1 MLTPIPKI
9 QHLFSANRR
18 AARWLRLPFLL
29 MTMYYAPYSYADCTI
44 ASPSN
49 TTLGPYASSVVGVN
63 GTPQVVASGSGFRC
77 TGSIL
82 SLNSTNTITATIQS
96 DSNPSGSTMR
106 MRRGTSTDYVPYNLC
121 MDSGCGTLYNINST
135 YTWSQTTFLG
145 VLGLFNSADGSMPVY
160 IRTSIGNNVAAG
172 TYTDIVTI
180 KWDYRLCSLGATVLG
195 VTVCVYEEGTRIST
209 LNITMNI
216 TNDCQITSAPNIS
229 FGVAAFPADFAAVNN
244 SLGVRCT
251 LLGAYT
257 VKLVSTHPD
266 DTNWRRM
273 TATVGGTPYYL
284 QYQLYRTG
292 NVAWTET
299 NDYSGTGTGIT
310 QSIPYT
316 AQINASQASKPEG
329 AYKDTVTIN
338 VTIN

>member
-9 QHLFSANRR
+9 QHFFPANAR
-18 AARWLRLPFLL
+18 AARWLRRSFLL
-29 MTMYYAPYSYADCTI
+29 MALYYAPFSYAACTVP
-44 ASPSN
+44 PSS
-49 TTLGPYASSVVGVN
+49 TTLGPYPASVVGVN
-63 GTPQVVASGSGFRC
+63 GTPQIVTSGSGFRC

-82 SLNSTNTITATIQS
+82 SLASTNTISATIQS
-96 DSNPSGSTMR
+96 DSNPSGTTMR
-106 MRRGTSTDYVPYNLC
+106 MRRGTSSDYVPYSLC
-121 MDSGCGTLYNINST
+121 MDSGCGTLYNIGST
-135 YTWSQTTFLG
+135 YTWSRTTLLDLF
-145 VLGLFNSADGSMPVY
+145 GLFNSPDGTMPLF

-172 TYTDIVTI
+172 SYTDTVTI
-180 KWDYRLCSLGATVLG
+180 KWDYSICTVGILGGCYYDT
-195 VTVCVYEEGTRIST
+195 GTQVSA

-229 FGVAAFPADFAAVNN
+229 FGIAAFPADFAAVNG
-244 SLGVRCT
+244 SLGVSCT

-257 VKLVSTHPD
+257 VKLVSPHPD
-266 DTNWRRM
+266 DANWRRM
-273 TATVGGTPYYL
+273 TATVGGAPSYL

-292 NVAWTET
+292 NIAWTET
-299 NDYSGTGTGIT
+299 NDYSGTGSGVT

-316 AQINASQASKPEG
+316 ARINASQASKPEG

>member
-9 QHLFSANRR
+9 QHFSPANRR
-18 AARWLRLPFLL
+18 AARWLRLAFLL
-29 MTMYYAPYSYADCTI
+29 MALYYAPVSYAACTTP
-44 ASPSN
+44 PSS

-63 GTPQVVASGSGFRC
+63 GTPQIVTSGSGFRC
-77 TGSIL
+77 TGSLL
-82 SLNSTNTITATIQS
+82 SLASTNTIQITILD
-96 DSNPSGSTMR
+96 DSNPSGTAMR
-106 MRRGTSTDYVPYNLC
+106 MRRGTSTDYVPYSLC
-121 MDSGCGTLYNINST
+121 IDSGCGTLYEIGST
-135 YTWSQTTFLG
+135 YTWSRTTFLG
-145 VLGLFNSADGSMPVY
+145 ILGLFNSADGSIPIY
-160 IRTSIGNNVAAG
+160 IRTSIGNNVSAG
-172 TYTDIVTI
+172 TYTDTVTI
-180 KWDYRLCSLGATVLG
+180 KWDYRLCSLGALG
-195 VTVCVYEEGTRIST
+195 LCVYEEGTTTST

-216 TNDCQITSAPNIS
+216 TNDCQITSAPNVS
-229 FGVAAFPADFAAVNN
+229 FGIAAFPADFAAVNS

-266 DTNWRRM
+266 DANWRRM
-273 TATVGGTPYYL
+273 TATVGGVPSYL

-292 NVAWTET
+292 NIAWTET

-316 AQINASQASKPEG
+316 ARINASQASKPEG

>member
-1 MLTPIPKI
+1 MLTTIPTI
-9 QHLFSANRR
+9 QHVFPANRR
-18 AARWLRLPFLL
+18 SARWLRLAFLL
-29 MTMYYAPYSYADCTI
+29 MALYYAPFSYAACTTP
-44 ASPSN
+44 PSN
-49 TTLGPYASSVVGVN
+49 TTLGPYGSSVVGVN

-77 TGSIL
+77 TGSLL
-82 SLNSTNTITATIQS
+82 SLASTNTIIATIQS
-96 DSNPSGSTMR
+96 DSNPSGTTMQ

-121 MDSGCGTLYNINST
+121 MDSGCGTRYNIGST
-135 YTWSQTTFLG
+135 YTWTRTTFLG
-145 VLGLFNSADGSMPVY
+145 ILGLFNSTDGTMPVY

-172 TYTDIVTI
+172 TYTDTVTI
-180 KWDYRLCSLGATVLG
+180 KWDYRLCSLGLLG
-195 VTVCVYEEGTRIST
+195 ACVYEEGTTTST

-229 FGVAAFPADFAAVNN
+229 FGTAAFPADFAAVSN

-266 DTNWRRM
+266 DANWRRM
-273 TATVGGTPYYL
+273 TATVSGTPYYL

-292 NVAWTET
+292 NIAWTET

-310 QSIPYT
+310 QNIPYT
-316 AQINASQASKPEG
+316 ARINASQASKPEG

>member
-9 QHLFSANRR
+9 QHFSPANRR
-18 AARWLRLPFLL
+18 AARWLRLAFLL
-29 MTMYYAPYSYADCTI
+29 MALYYAPVSYAACTTP
-44 ASPSN
+44 PSS

-63 GTPQVVASGSGFRC
+63 GTPQIVTSGSGFRC
-77 TGSIL
+77 TGSLL
-82 SLNSTNTITATIQS
+82 SLASTNTIQITILD
-96 DSNPSGSTMR
+96 DSNPSGTAMR
-106 MRRGTSTDYVPYNLC
+106 MRRGTSTDYVPYSLC
-121 MDSGCGTLYNINST
+121 IDSGCGTLYEIGST
-135 YTWSQTTFLG
+135 YTWSRTTFLG
-145 VLGLFNSADGSMPVY
+145 ILGLFNSADGSIPIY
-160 IRTSIGNNVAAG
+160 IRTSIGNNVSAG
-172 TYTDIVTI
+172 TYTDTVTI
-180 KWDYRLCSLGATVLG
+180 KWDYRLCSLGALG
-195 VTVCVYEEGTRIST
+195 LCVYEEGTTTST

-216 TNDCQITSAPNIS
+216 TNDCQITSAPNVS
-229 FGVAAFPADFAAVNN
+229 FGIAAFPADFAAVNS

-266 DTNWRRM
+266 DANWRRM

-292 NVAWTET
+292 NIAWTET

-316 AQINASQASKPEG
+316 ARINASQASKPEG

>member
-1 MLTPIPKI
+1 MLTTIPTI
-9 QHLFSANRR
+9 QHVFPANRR
-18 AARWLRLPFLL
+18 SARWLRLAFLL
-29 MTMYYAPYSYADCTI
+29 MALYYAPFSYAACTTP
-44 ASPSN
+44 PSN
-49 TTLGPYASSVVGVN
+49 TTLGPYGSSVVGVN

-77 TGSIL
+77 TGSLL
-82 SLNSTNTITATIQS
+82 SLASTNTIIATIQS
-96 DSNPSGSTMR
+96 DSNPSGTTMR

-121 MDSGCGTLYNINST
+121 MDSGCGTRYNIGST
-135 YTWSQTTFLG
+135 YTWTQTTFLG
-145 VLGLFNSADGSMPVY
+145 ILGLFNSTDGTMPVY

-172 TYTDIVTI
+172 TYTDTVTI
-180 KWDYRLCSLGATVLG
+180 KWDYRLCSLGLLG
-195 VTVCVYEEGTRIST
+195 ACVYEEGTTTST

-229 FGVAAFPADFAAVNN
+229 FGTAAFPADFAAVSN

-266 DTNWRRM
+266 DANWRRM
-273 TATVGGTPYYL
+273 TATVSGTPYYL

-292 NVAWTET
+292 NIAWTET

-310 QSIPYT
+310 QNIPYT
-316 AQINASQASKPEG
+316 ARINASQASKPEG

>member
-9 QHLFSANRR
+9 QHFSPANRR
-18 AARWLRLPFLL
+18 AARWLRLAFLL
-29 MTMYYAPYSYADCTI
+29 MALYYAPVSYAACTTP
-44 ASPSN
+44 PSS

-63 GTPQVVASGSGFRC
+63 GTPQIVTSGSGFRC
-77 TGSIL
+77 TGSLL
-82 SLNSTNTITATIQS
+82 SLASTNTIQITILD
-96 DSNPSGSTMR
+96 DSNPSGTAMR
-106 MRRGTSTDYVPYNLC
+106 MRRGTSTDYVPYSLC
-121 MDSGCGTLYNINST
+121 IDSGCGTLYEIGST
-135 YTWSQTTFLG
+135 YIWSRTTFLG
-145 VLGLFNSADGSMPVY
+145 ILGLFNSADGSMPIY
-160 IRTSIGNNVAAG
+160 IRTSIGNNVSAG
-172 TYTDIVTI
+172 TYTDTVTI
-180 KWDYRLCSLGATVLG
+180 KWDYRLCSVGLLGT
-195 VTVCVYEEGTRIST
+195 CIYEEGSTTST
-209 LNITMNI
+209 LNITMTI
-216 TNDCQITSAPNIS
+216 TNDCQITSAPNVS
-229 FGVAAFPADFAAVNN
+229 FGIAAFPADFAAVNS

-266 DTNWRRM
+266 DANWRRM
-273 TATVGGTPYYL
+273 TATVGGAPSYL

-292 NVAWTET
+292 NIAWTET

-316 AQINASQASKPEG
+316 ARINASQASKPEG

>member
-1 MLTPIPKI
+1 MLTPVPKI

-18 AARWLRLPFLL
+18 AARWLRLAFLL
-29 MTMYYAPYSYADCTI
+29 MALSYAPFSYAACTTP
-44 ASPSN
+44 PSN

-77 TGSIL
+77 TGSVL
-82 SLNSTNTITATIQS
+82 SLASTNTITATIQS
-96 DSNPSGSTMR
+96 DSNPSGTTMR
-106 MRRGTSTDYVPYNLC
+106 MRRGTSTDYVPYSLC

-135 YTWSQTTFLG
+135 YTWTRTTFLDI
-145 VLGLFNSADGSMPVY
+145 LGLFNSTDGTMPIY
-160 IRTSIGNNVAAG
+160 IRTSIGNNISAG
-172 TYTDIVTI
+172 TYTDTVTI
-180 KWDYRLCSLGATVLG
+180 KWDYRLCALGALG
-195 VTVCVYEEGTRIST
+195 LCVYDEGSTTST

-266 DTNWRRM
+266 DANWRRM

>member
-9 QHLFSANRR
+9 QHFFSANRR
-18 AARWLRLPFLL
+18 TARWLRLAFLSMAL
-29 MTMYYAPYSYADCTI
+29 YYAPFSYAACTTP
-44 ASPSN
+44 PSS

-63 GTPQVVASGSGFRC
+63 GTPQIVTSGSGFRC
-77 TGSIL
+77 TGSLL
-82 SLNSTNTITATIQS
+82 SLASTNTITVTILD
-96 DSNPSGSTMR
+96 DSNPSGTAMR
-106 MRRGTSTDYVPYNLC
+106 MRRGTSTDYVPYSLC
-121 MDSGCGTLYNINST
+121 IDSGCGTLYEIGST
-135 YTWSQTTFLG
+135 YTWSRTTFLG
-145 VLGLFNSADGSMPVY
+145 ILGLFNSADGSIPIY

-172 TYTDIVTI
+172 TYTDTVTI
-180 KWDYRLCSLGATVLG
+180 KWDYRLCSLGALG
-195 VTVCVYEEGTRIST
+195 LCVYEQGTTTST

-229 FGVAAFPADFAAVNN
+229 FGIAAFPADFAAVNS

-257 VKLVSTHPD
+257 VKLTSPHPD
-266 DTNWRRM
+266 DANWRRM
-273 TATVGGTPYYL
+273 TATVNGVPSYM

-292 NVAWTET
+292 NIAWTET
-299 NDYSGTGTGIT
+299 NDHSGTGTGIT
-310 QSIPYT
+310 QNIPYT
-316 AQINASQASKPEG
+316 ARINASQANKPEG

>member
-9 QHLFSANRR
+9 QHFSPANRR
-18 AARWLRLPFLL
+18 AARWLRLAFLL
-29 MTMYYAPYSYADCTI
+29 MALYYAPVSYAACTTP
-44 ASPSN
+44 PSS

-63 GTPQVVASGSGFRC
+63 GTPQIVTSGSGFRC
-77 TGSIL
+77 TGSLL
-82 SLNSTNTITATIQS
+82 SLASTNTIQITILD
-96 DSNPSGSTMR
+96 DSNPSGTAMR
-106 MRRGTSTDYVPYNLC
+106 MRRGTSTDYVPYSLC
-121 MDSGCGTLYNINST
+121 IDSGCGTLYEIGST
-135 YTWSQTTFLG
+135 YIWSRTTFLG
-145 VLGLFNSADGSMPVY
+145 ILGLFNSADGSMPIY
-160 IRTSIGNNVAAG
+160 IRTSIGNNVSAG
-172 TYTDIVTI
+172 TYTDTVTI
-180 KWDYRLCSLGATVLG
+180 KWDYRLCSVGLLGA
-195 VTVCVYEEGTRIST
+195 CIYEEGSTTST
-209 LNITMNI
+209 LNITMTI
-216 TNDCQITSAPNIS
+216 TNDCQITSAPNVS
-229 FGVAAFPADFAAVNN
+229 FGIAAFPADFAAVNS

-266 DTNWRRM
+266 DANWRRM
-273 TATVGGTPYYL
+273 TATVGGAPSYL

-292 NVAWTET
+292 NIAWTET

-316 AQINASQASKPEG
+316 ARINASQASKPEG

>member
-9 QHLFSANRR
+9 QRFFPTNRR
-18 AARWLRLPFLL
+18 VARWLRLAFLSMAL
-29 MTMYYAPYSYADCTI
+29 YYAPFSYAACTTP
-44 ASPSN
+44 PSS

-63 GTPQVVASGSGFRC
+63 GTPQIVTSGSGFSC
-77 TGSIL
+77 TGSLL
-82 SLNSTNTITATIQS
+82 SIAGTNTITITILD
-96 DSNPSGSTMR
+96 DSNPSGTAMR
-106 MRRGTSTDYVPYNLC
+106 MRRGTSTDYVPYSLC
-121 MDSGCGTLYNINST
+121 IDSGCGTLYEIGST
-135 YTWSQTTFLG
+135 YTWSRTTFLG
-145 VLGLFNSADGSMPVY
+145 ILGLFNSADGSIPIY

-172 TYTDIVTI
+172 TYTDTVTI
-180 KWDYRLCSLGATVLG
+180 KWDYNLCALGLLGACIYDT
-195 VTVCVYEEGTRIST
+195 GTTTST

-229 FGVAAFPADFAAVNN
+229 FGMAAFPADFAAVNN
-244 SLGVRCT
+244 NLGVRCT

-266 DTNWRRM
+266 DANWRRM

-292 NVAWTET
+292 NIAWTET

-310 QSIPYT
+310 QNIPYT
-316 AQINASQASKPEG
+316 ARINASQASKPEG

>member
-1 MLTPIPKI
+1 MLTTIPTI
-9 QHLFSANRR
+9 QHVFPANRR
-18 AARWLRLPFLL
+18 SARWLRLAFLL
-29 MTMYYAPYSYADCTI
+29 MALYYAPFSYAACTTP
-44 ASPSN
+44 PSN
-49 TTLGPYASSVVGVN
+49 TTLGPYGSSVVGVN

-77 TGSIL
+77 TGSLL
-82 SLNSTNTITATIQS
+82 SLASTNTIIATIQS
-96 DSNPSGSTMR
+96 DSNPSGITMR

-121 MDSGCGTLYNINST
+121 MDSGCGTRYNIGST
-135 YTWSQTTFLG
+135 YTWTQTTFLG
-145 VLGLFNSADGSMPVY
+145 ILGLFNSTDGTMPVY

-172 TYTDIVTI
+172 TYTDTVTI
-180 KWDYRLCSLGATVLG
+180 KWDYRLCSLGLLG
-195 VTVCVYEEGTRIST
+195 ACVYEEGTTTST

-229 FGVAAFPADFAAVNN
+229 FGTAAFPADFAAVSN

-266 DTNWRRM
+266 DANWRRM
-273 TATVGGTPYYL
+273 TATVSGTPYYL

-292 NVAWTET
+292 NIAWTET

-310 QSIPYT
+310 QNIPYT
-316 AQINASQASKPEG
+316 ARINASQASKPEG

>member
-9 QHLFSANRR
+9 QHFFSANRR
-18 AARWLRLPFLL
+18 TARWLRLAFLSMAL
-29 MTMYYAPYSYADCTI
+29 YYAPFSYAACTTP
-44 ASPSN
+44 PSS

-63 GTPQVVASGSGFRC
+63 GTPQIVTSGSGFRC
-77 TGSIL
+77 TGSLL
-82 SLNSTNTITATIQS
+82 SLASTNTITVTILD
-96 DSNPSGSTMR
+96 DSNPSGTAMR
-106 MRRGTSTDYVPYNLC
+106 MRRGTSTDYVPYSLC
-121 MDSGCGTLYNINST
+121 IDSGCGTLYEIGST
-135 YTWSQTTFLG
+135 YTWSRTTFLG
-145 VLGLFNSADGSMPVY
+145 ILGLFNSADGSIPIY

-172 TYTDIVTI
+172 TYTDTVTI
-180 KWDYRLCSLGATVLG
+180 KWDYRLCSLGALG
-195 VTVCVYEEGTRIST
+195 LCVYEQGTTTST

-229 FGVAAFPADFAAVNN
+229 FGIAAFPTDFAAVNS

-257 VKLVSTHPD
+257 VKLTSPHPD
-266 DTNWRRM
+266 DANWRRM

-292 NVAWTET
+292 NIAWTET
-299 NDYSGTGTGIT
+299 NDHSGTGTGIT
-310 QSIPYT
+310 QNIPYT
-316 AQINASQASKPEG
+316 ARINASQANKPEG

>member
-9 QHLFSANRR
+9 QHFSPANRR
-18 AARWLRLPFLL
+18 AARWLRLAFLL
-29 MTMYYAPYSYADCTI
+29 MALYYAPVSYAACTTP
-44 ASPSN
+44 PSS

-63 GTPQVVASGSGFRC
+63 GTPQIVTSGSGFRC
-77 TGSIL
+77 TGSLL
-82 SLNSTNTITATIQS
+82 SLASTNTIQITILD
-96 DSNPSGSTMR
+96 DSNPSGTAMR
-106 MRRGTSTDYVPYNLC
+106 MRRGTSTDYVPYSLC
-121 MDSGCGTLYNINST
+121 IDSGCGTLYEIGST
-135 YTWSQTTFLG
+135 YTWSRTTFLG
-145 VLGLFNSADGSMPVY
+145 ILGLFNSADGSIPIY
-160 IRTSIGNNVAAG
+160 IRTSIGNNVSAG
-172 TYTDIVTI
+172 TYTDTVTI
-180 KWDYRLCSLGATVLG
+180 KWDYRLCSLGALG
-195 VTVCVYEEGTRIST
+195 LCVYEEGTTTST

-216 TNDCQITSAPNIS
+216 TNDCQITSAPNVS
-229 FGVAAFPADFAAVNN
+229 FGIAAFPADFAAVNS

-266 DTNWRRM
+266 DANWRRM
-273 TATVGGTPYYL
+273 TATVGGAPSYL

-292 NVAWTET
+292 NIAWTET
-299 NDYSGTGTGIT
+299 DDYSGTGTGIT

-316 AQINASQASKPEG
+316 ARINASQASKPEG

>member
-1 MLTPIPKI
+1 MLTPILKI

-18 AARWLRLPFLL
+18 TARSLRLAFLSMAL
-29 MTMYYAPYSYADCTI
+29 YYAPFSYAACTTP
-44 ASPSN
+44 PSN

-77 TGSIL
+77 TGSVL
-82 SLNSTNTITATIQS
+82 SLASTNTITATIQS
-96 DSNPSGSTMR
+96 DSNPSGTTMR
-106 MRRGTSTDYVPYNLC
+106 MRRGTSTDYVPYSLC

-135 YTWSQTTFLG
+135 YTWTRTTFLDI
-145 VLGLFNSADGSMPVY
+145 LGLFNSTDGTMPIY
-160 IRTSIGNNVAAG
+160 IRTSIGNNISAG
-172 TYTDIVTI
+172 TYTDTVTI
-180 KWDYRLCSLGATVLG
+180 KWDYRLCALGALG
-195 VTVCVYEEGTRIST
+195 LCVYDEGSTTST

-216 TNDCQITSAPNIS
+216 TNDCQITSAPNIN

-266 DTNWRRM
+266 DANWRRM

-316 AQINASQASKPEG
+316 ARINASQASKPEG

>member
-9 QHLFSANRR
+9 QHFSPANRR
-18 AARWLRLPFLL
+18 AARWLRLAFLL
-29 MTMYYAPYSYADCTI
+29 IALYYAPVSYAACTTP
-44 ASPSN
+44 PSS

-63 GTPQVVASGSGFRC
+63 GTPQIVTSGSGFRC
-77 TGSIL
+77 TGSLL
-82 SLNSTNTITATIQS
+82 SLASTNTIQITILD
-96 DSNPSGSTMR
+96 DSNPSGTAMR
-106 MRRGTSTDYVPYNLC
+106 MRRGTSTDYVPYSLC
-121 MDSGCGTLYNINST
+121 IDSGCGTLYEIGST
-135 YTWSQTTFLG
+135 YTWSRTTFLG
-145 VLGLFNSADGSMPVY
+145 ILGLFNSADGSIPIY
-160 IRTSIGNNVAAG
+160 IRTSIGNNVSAG
-172 TYTDIVTI
+172 TYTDTVTI
-180 KWDYRLCSLGATVLG
+180 KWDYRLCSLGALG
-195 VTVCVYEEGTRIST
+195 LCVYEEGTTTST

-216 TNDCQITSAPNIS
+216 TNDCQITSAPNVS
-229 FGVAAFPADFAAVNN
+229 FGIAAFPADFAAVNS

-266 DTNWRRM
+266 DANWRRM

-292 NVAWTET
+292 NIAWTET

-316 AQINASQASKPEG
+316 ARINASQASKPEG

>member
-9 QHLFSANRR
+9 QQFSPTNRR
-18 AARWLRLPFLL
+18 AARWLRLAFLL
-29 MTMYYAPYSYADCTI
+29 MALYYAPVSYAACTTP
-44 ASPSN
+44 PSS

-63 GTPQVVASGSGFRC
+63 GTPQIVTSGSGFRC
-77 TGSIL
+77 TGSLL
-82 SLNSTNTITATIQS
+82 SLASTNTIQITILD
-96 DSNPSGSTMR
+96 DSNPSGTAMR
-106 MRRGTSTDYVPYNLC
+106 MRRGTSTDYVPYSLC
-121 MDSGCGTLYNINST
+121 IDSGCGTLYDIGST
-135 YTWSQTTFLG
+135 YTWSRTTFLG
-145 VLGLFNSADGSMPVY
+145 ILGLFNSADGSIPIY

-172 TYTDIVTI
+172 TYTDTVTI
-180 KWDYRLCSLGATVLG
+180 KWDYRLCSLGALG
-195 VTVCVYEEGTRIST
+195 LCVYEEGTTTST

-216 TNDCQITSAPNIS
+216 TNDCQITSAPNVS
-229 FGVAAFPADFAAVNN
+229 FGIAAFPADFAAVNS

-266 DTNWRRM
+266 DANWRRM

-292 NVAWTET
+292 NIAWTET

-316 AQINASQASKPEG
+316 ARINASQASQPEG

>member
-1 MLTPIPKI
+1 M
-9 QHLFSANRR
+9 
-18 AARWLRLPFLL
+18 RLAFLSMAL
-29 MTMYYAPYSYADCTI
+29 YYAPFSYAACTTP
-44 ASPSN
+44 PSN

-63 GTPQVVASGSGFRC
+63 GMPQVVASGSGFRC
-77 TGSIL
+77 TGSV
-82 SLNSTNTITATIQS
+82 LNLASTNTITATIQS
-96 DSNPSGSTMR
+96 DSNPSGTTMR
-106 MRRGTSTDYVPYNLC
+106 MRRGTSTDYVPYSLC

-135 YTWSQTTFLG
+135 YTWTRTTFLDI
-145 VLGLFNSADGSMPVY
+145 LGLFNSTDGTMPIY
-160 IRTSIGNNVAAG
+160 IRTSIGNNISAG
-172 TYTDIVTI
+172 TYTDTVTI
-180 KWDYRLCSLGATVLG
+180 KWDYRLCALGALG
-195 VTVCVYEEGTRIST
+195 LCVYDEGSTTST

-266 DTNWRRM
+266 DANWRRM

-292 NVAWTET
+292 NIAWTET

>member
-1 MLTPIPKI
+1 MLTPIPKT
-9 QHLFSANRR
+9 QHFFSANWR
-18 AARWLRLPFLL
+18 AARWLGLALIL
-29 MTMYYAPYSYADCTI
+29 MALYYAPFSYAACTTP
-44 ASPSN
+44 PSN

-63 GTPQVVASGSGFRC
+63 GTPQIVTSGSGFIC
-77 TGSIL
+77 TGSLL
-82 SLNSTNTITATIQS
+82 SIAGTNTITATIQS
-96 DSNPSGSTMR
+96 DSNPSGTTMR

-121 MDSGCGTLYNINST
+121 MDSGCGTLYNIGST

-145 VLGLFNSADGSMPVY
+145 ILGLFNSSDGSIPIY
-160 IRTSIGNNVAAG
+160 IRTSTGNNISAG
-172 TYTDIVTI
+172 TYTDTVTI
-180 KWDYRLCSLGATVLG
+180 KWDYRLCSLGIVL
-195 VTVCVYEEGTRIST
+195 CIYEEGST
-209 LNITMNI
+209 TSVLNITMNI
-216 TNDCQITSAPNIS
+216 TNDCQITSAPNIN

-266 DTNWRRM
+266 DANWRRM
-273 TATVGGTPYYL
+273 TATVNGVPSYM

-292 NVAWTET
+292 NIAWTET

-316 AQINASQASKPEG
+316 ARINASQASKPEG

>member
-1 MLTPIPKI
+1 MLTPIPKT
-9 QHLFSANRR
+9 QHFFSANRR
-18 AARWLRLPFLL
+18 AARWLGLALIL
-29 MTMYYAPYSYADCTI
+29 MALYYAPFSYAACTTP
-44 ASPSN
+44 PSN

-63 GTPQVVASGSGFRC
+63 GTPQIVTSGSGFIC
-77 TGSIL
+77 TGSLL
-82 SLNSTNTITATIQS
+82 SIAGTNTITATIQS
-96 DSNPSGSTMR
+96 DSNPSGTTMR

-121 MDSGCGTLYNINST
+121 MDSGCGTLYNIGST

-145 VLGLFNSADGSMPVY
+145 ILGLFNSSDGSIPIY
-160 IRTSIGNNVAAG
+160 IRTSTGNNISAG
-172 TYTDIVTI
+172 TYTDTVTI
-180 KWDYRLCSLGATVLG
+180 KWDYRLCSLGIVL
-195 VTVCVYEEGTRIST
+195 CIYEEGST
-209 LNITMNI
+209 TSILNITMNI
-216 TNDCQITSAPNIS
+216 TNDCQITSAPNIN

-266 DTNWRRM
+266 DANWRRM
-273 TATVGGTPYYL
+273 TATVNGVPSYM

-292 NVAWTET
+292 NIAWTET

-316 AQINASQASKPEG
+316 ARINASQASKPEG

>member
-9 QHLFSANRR
+9 QHFSPANRQ
-18 AARWLRLPFLL
+18 AVRWLRLAFLL
-29 MTMYYAPYSYADCTI
+29 MALYYAPVSYAACTTP
-44 ASPSN
+44 PSS

-63 GTPQVVASGSGFRC
+63 GTPQIVTSGSGFRC
-77 TGSIL
+77 TGSLL
-82 SLNSTNTITATIQS
+82 SLASTNTIQITILD
-96 DSNPSGSTMR
+96 DSNPSGTAMR
-106 MRRGTSTDYVPYNLC
+106 MRRGTSTDYVPYSLC
-121 MDSGCGTLYNINST
+121 IDSGCGTLYEIGST
-135 YTWSQTTFLG
+135 YTWSRTTFLG
-145 VLGLFNSADGSMPVY
+145 ILGLFNSADGSIPIY
-160 IRTSIGNNVAAG
+160 IRTSIGNNVSAG
-172 TYTDIVTI
+172 TYTDTVTI
-180 KWDYRLCSLGATVLG
+180 KWDYRLCSLGALG
-195 VTVCVYEEGTRIST
+195 LCVYEEGTTTST

-216 TNDCQITSAPNIS
+216 TNDCQITSAPNVS
-229 FGVAAFPADFAAVNN
+229 FGIAAFPADFAAVNS

-266 DTNWRRM
+266 DANWRRM

-292 NVAWTET
+292 NIAWTET

-316 AQINASQASKPEG
+316 ARINASQASQPEG

>member
-1 MLTPIPKI
+1 MLYLITKIP
-9 QHLFSANRR
+9 LTFSTNWQ
-18 AARWLRLPFLL
+18 AARWLRLAFLL
-29 MTMYYAPYSYADCTI
+29 MALYYAPVSYADCTI
-44 ASPSN
+44 SSPSS
-49 TTLGPYASSVVGVN
+49 TTLGPYASSLVGVN
-63 GTPQVVASGSGFRC
+63 GTPQIVSSGSGFRC

-82 SLNSTNTITATIQS
+82 SLISTNTITATIQN
-96 DSNPSGSTMR
+96 DSNPSGTTMR
-106 MRRGTSTDYVPYNLC
+106 MRRGTSSDYVPYNLC
-121 MDSGCGTLYNINST
+121 MDSGCATLYGIGST
-135 YTWSQTTFLG
+135 YTWSRTTLLDLF
-145 VLGLFNSADGSMPVY
+145 GLFNSPDGTMPLF

-172 TYTDIVTI
+172 SYTDTVTI
-180 KWDYRLCSLGATVLG
+180 KWDYSICVVGVLGLCS
-195 VTVCVYEEGTRIST
+195 YDRGTLIST
-209 LNITMNI
+209 LHLSMNI

-229 FGVAAFPADFAAVNN
+229 FGTAAFPADFAALNN

-266 DTNWRRM
+266 DANWRRM

-292 NVAWTET
+292 NIAWTET

-316 AQINASQASKPEG
+316 ARINASQASKPEG

>member
-9 QHLFSANRR
+9 QHFSPANRQ
-18 AARWLRLPFLL
+18 AVRWLRLAFLL
-29 MTMYYAPYSYADCTI
+29 MALYYAPVSYAACTTP
-44 ASPSN
+44 PSS

-63 GTPQVVASGSGFRC
+63 GTPQIVTSGSGFRC
-77 TGSIL
+77 TGSLL
-82 SLNSTNTITATIQS
+82 SLASTNTIQITILD
-96 DSNPSGSTMR
+96 DSNPSGTAMR
-106 MRRGTSTDYVPYNLC
+106 MRRGTSTDYVPYSLC
-121 MDSGCGTLYNINST
+121 IDSGCGTLYEIGST
-135 YTWSQTTFLG
+135 YTWSRTTFLG
-145 VLGLFNSADGSMPVY
+145 ILGLFNSADGSIPIY
-160 IRTSIGNNVAAG
+160 IRTSIGNNVSAG
-172 TYTDIVTI
+172 TYTDTVTI
-180 KWDYRLCSLGATVLG
+180 KWDYRLCSLGALG
-195 VTVCVYEEGTRIST
+195 LCVYEEGTTTST

-216 TNDCQITSAPNIS
+216 TNDCQITSAPNVS
-229 FGVAAFPADFAAVNN
+229 FGIAAFPADFAAVNS

-266 DTNWRRM
+266 DANWRRM

-292 NVAWTET
+292 NIAWTET

-316 AQINASQASKPEG
+316 ARINASQASKPEG

>member
-1 MLTPIPKI
+1 MLTTIPKI
-9 QHLFSANRR
+9 QHVFPANRR
-18 AARWLRLPFLL
+18 SARWLRLTFLL
-29 MTMYYAPYSYADCTI
+29 MALYYAPFSYAACTTP
-44 ASPSN
+44 PSN
-49 TTLGPYASSVVGVN
+49 TTLGPYGSSVVGVN
-63 GTPQVVASGSGFRC
+63 GTPQIMASGSGFRC
-77 TGSIL
+77 TGSLL

-96 DSNPSGSTMR
+96 DSNPSGTTMR

-121 MDSGCGTLYNINST
+121 MDSGCGTLYNIGST

-145 VLGLFNSADGSMPVY
+145 ILGLFNSADGSIPIY
-160 IRTSIGNNVAAG
+160 IRTSIGNNVSAG
-172 TYTDIVTI
+172 TYTDTVTI

-195 VTVCVYEEGTRIST
+195 VTVCVYEEGSTTST

-229 FGVAAFPADFAAVNN
+229 FGTAAFPADFAAVSN

-266 DTNWRRM
+266 DANWRRM

-292 NVAWTET
+292 NIAWTET
-299 NDYSGTGTGIT
+299 SDYSGTGTGIT

-316 AQINASQASKPEG
+316 ARINASQASKPEG
-329 AYKDTVTIN
+329 EYKDTVTIN

>member
-9 QHLFSANRR
+9 QHFSPANRR
-18 AARWLRLPFLL
+18 AVRWLRLAFLL
-29 MTMYYAPYSYADCTI
+29 MALYYAPISYAACTTP
-44 ASPSN
+44 PSS

-63 GTPQVVASGSGFRC
+63 GTPQIVTSGSGFRC
-77 TGSIL
+77 TGSLL
-82 SLNSTNTITATIQS
+82 SLASTNTIQITILD
-96 DSNPSGSTMR
+96 DSNPSGTAMR
-106 MRRGTSTDYVPYNLC
+106 MRRGTSTDYVPYSLC
-121 MDSGCGTLYNINST
+121 IDSGCGTLYEIGST
-135 YTWSQTTFLG
+135 YTWSRTTFLG
-145 VLGLFNSADGSMPVY
+145 ILGLFNSADGSIPIY
-160 IRTSIGNNVAAG
+160 IRTSIGNNVSAG
-172 TYTDIVTI
+172 TYTDTVTI
-180 KWDYRLCSLGATVLG
+180 KWDYRLCSLGALG
-195 VTVCVYEEGTRIST
+195 LCVYEEGTTTST

-216 TNDCQITSAPNIS
+216 TNDCQITSAPNVS
-229 FGVAAFPADFAAVNN
+229 FGIAAFPADFAAVNS

-266 DTNWRRM
+266 DANWRRM

-292 NVAWTET
+292 NIAWTET

-316 AQINASQASKPEG
+316 ARINASQASQPEG

>member
-18 AARWLRLPFLL
+18 AARSLRLAFLSITL
-29 MTMYYAPYSYADCTI
+29 YYAPFSYGACTTP
-44 ASPSN
+44 PSN

-77 TGSIL
+77 TGSV
-82 SLNSTNTITATIQS
+82 LNLASTNTITATIQS
-96 DSNPSGSTMR
+96 DSNPSGTTMR
-106 MRRGTSTDYVPYNLC
+106 MRRGTSTDYVPYSLC

-135 YTWSQTTFLG
+135 YTWTRTTFLDI
-145 VLGLFNSADGSMPVY
+145 LGLFNSTDGTMPIY
-160 IRTSIGNNVAAG
+160 IRTSIGNNISAG
-172 TYTDIVTI
+172 TYTDTVTI
-180 KWDYRLCSLGATVLG
+180 KWDYRLCALGALG
-195 VTVCVYEEGTRIST
+195 LCVYDEGSTTST

-216 TNDCQITSAPNIS
+216 TNDCQITSAPNVS

-266 DTNWRRM
+266 DANWRRM

>member
-9 QHLFSANRR
+9 QHFSPANRR
-18 AARWLRLPFLL
+18 AVRWLRLAFLL
-29 MTMYYAPYSYADCTI
+29 MALYYAPVSYAACTTP
-44 ASPSN
+44 PSS

-63 GTPQVVASGSGFRC
+63 GTPQIVTSGSGFRC
-77 TGSIL
+77 TGSLL
-82 SLNSTNTITATIQS
+82 SLASTNTIQITILD
-96 DSNPSGSTMR
+96 DSNPSGTAMR
-106 MRRGTSTDYVPYNLC
+106 MRRGTSTDYVPYSLC
-121 MDSGCGTLYNINST
+121 IDSGCGTLYEIGST
-135 YTWSQTTFLG
+135 YTWSRTTFLG
-145 VLGLFNSADGSMPVY
+145 ILGLFNSADGSIPIY
-160 IRTSIGNNVAAG
+160 IRTSIGNNVSAG
-172 TYTDIVTI
+172 TYTDTVTI
-180 KWDYRLCSLGATVLG
+180 KWDYRLCSLGALG
-195 VTVCVYEEGTRIST
+195 ICVYEEGSTTST

-216 TNDCQITSAPNIS
+216 TNDCQITSAPNVS
-229 FGVAAFPADFAAVNN
+229 FGIAAFPADFAAVNS

-266 DTNWRRM
+266 DANWRRM

-292 NVAWTET
+292 NIAWTET

-316 AQINASQASKPEG
+316 ARINASQASKPEG

>member
-1 MLTPIPKI
+1 MLTPITPI
-9 QHLFSANRR
+9 PRLFATSRR
-18 AARWLRLPFLL
+18 SARWLHLPFLL
-29 MTMYYAPYSYADCTI
+29 AALYYTPFSYAACTTP
-44 ASPSN
+44 PSN

-63 GTPQVVASGSGFRC
+63 GTPQIVASGSGFRC

-82 SLNSTNTITATIQS
+82 SLASTNTITATIQS
-96 DSNPSGSTMR
+96 DSNPSGTTMR
-106 MRRGTSTDYVPYNLC
+106 MRRGTSSDYVPYNLC

-135 YTWSQTTFLG
+135 YTWSRTTFLDI
-145 VLGLFNSADGSMPVY
+145 LGLFNSTDGTMPIY
-160 IRTSIGNNVAAG
+160 IRTSTGNNVSAG
-172 TYTDIVTI
+172 TYTDTVTI
-180 KWDYRLCSLGATVLG
+180 KWDYRLCSLGALG
-195 VTVCVYEEGTRIST
+195 LCVYEEGSTTST

-229 FGVAAFPADFAAVNN
+229 FGTAAFPADFVAINN
-244 SLGVRCT
+244 NLGVRCT

-257 VKLVSTHPD
+257 VKLISTHPD
-266 DTNWRRM
+266 DANWRRM
-273 TATVGGTPYYL
+273 TATVGSTPYYL

-292 NVAWTET
+292 NIAWTET

-316 AQINASQASKPEG
+316 ARINASQASKPEG

>member
-1 MLTPIPKI
+1 MLYLITKIP
-9 QHLFSANRR
+9 LTFSTNWQ
-18 AARWLRLPFLL
+18 AARWLRLAFLL
-29 MTMYYAPYSYADCTI
+29 MALYYAPVSYADCTTP
-44 ASPSN
+44 PSS

-63 GTPQVVASGSGFRC
+63 GTPQIVTSGSGFRC
-77 TGSIL
+77 TGSLL
-82 SLNSTNTITATIQS
+82 SLAGTNTITVTILA
-96 DSNPSGSTMR
+96 DSNPSGTAMR
-106 MRRGTSTDYVPYNLC
+106 MRRGTSTDYVPYSLC
-121 MDSGCGTLYNINST
+121 IDSGCGTLYEIGST

-145 VLGLFNSADGSMPVY
+145 ILGLFNSADGSIPIY
-160 IRTSIGNNVAAG
+160 IRTSIGNNVSAG
-172 TYTDIVTI
+172 TYTDTVTI
-180 KWDYRLCSLGATVLG
+180 KWDYRLCSLGLFGA
-195 VTVCVYEEGTRIST
+195 CIYEEGSTTST

-229 FGVAAFPADFAAVNN
+229 FGTAAFPADFAAVNN

-266 DTNWRRM
+266 DANWRRM

-292 NVAWTET
+292 NIAWTET

-316 AQINASQASKPEG
+316 ARINASQASKPEG

>member
-1 MLTPIPKI
+1 MLTTIPAI
-9 QHLFSANRR
+9 QHIFPANRR
-18 AARWLRLPFLL
+18 AARWLRLAFLL
-29 MTMYYAPYSYADCTI
+29 MALYYAPFSYAACTTP
-44 ASPSN
+44 PSN
-49 TTLGPYASSVVGVN
+49 TTLGPYGSSVVGVN

-77 TGSIL
+77 TGSLL
-82 SLNSTNTITATIQS
+82 SLASTNTIIATIQS
-96 DSNPSGSTMR
+96 DSNPSGTTMR
-106 MRRGTSTDYVPYNLC
+106 MRRGTSSDYVPYSLC
-121 MDSGCGTLYNINST
+121 MDSGCGTLYNIGST
-135 YTWSQTTFLG
+135 YTWSRATFLDI
-145 VLGLFNSADGSMPVY
+145 LGLFNSTDGTMPIY
-160 IRTSIGNNVAAG
+160 IRTSTGNNVSAG
-172 TYTDIVTI
+172 TYTDTVTI
-180 KWDYRLCSLGATVLG
+180 KWDYRLCSLGALG
-195 VTVCVYEEGTRIST
+195 LCVYEEGTTTST

-229 FGVAAFPADFAAVNN
+229 FGTAAFPADFAVVSN

-266 DTNWRRM
+266 DANWRRM

-292 NVAWTET
+292 NIAWTET
-299 NDYSGTGTGIT
+299 NDYSGMGTGIT

-316 AQINASQASKPEG
+316 ARVNASQPSRPSG
-329 AYKDTVTIN
+329 TYKDTVTIN

>member
-18 AARWLRLPFLL
+18 VARSLRLAFLSITL
-29 MTMYYAPYSYADCTI
+29 YYAPFSYGACTTP
-44 ASPSN
+44 PSN

-77 TGSIL
+77 TGSV
-82 SLNSTNTITATIQS
+82 LNLASTNTITATIQS
-96 DSNPSGSTMR
+96 DSNPSGTTMR
-106 MRRGTSTDYVPYNLC
+106 MRRGTSTDYVPYSLC

-135 YTWSQTTFLG
+135 YTWTRTTFLDI
-145 VLGLFNSADGSMPVY
+145 LGLFNSTDGTMPIY
-160 IRTSIGNNVAAG
+160 IRTSIGNNISAG
-172 TYTDIVTI
+172 TYTDTVTI
-180 KWDYRLCSLGATVLG
+180 KWDYRLCALGALG
-195 VTVCVYEEGTRIST
+195 LCVYDEGSTTST

-216 TNDCQITSAPNIS
+216 TNDCQITSAPNVS

-266 DTNWRRM
+266 DANWRRM

>member
-1 MLTPIPKI
+1 MLTPITPI
-9 QHLFSANRR
+9 PRLFATSRR
-18 AARWLRLPFLL
+18 SARWLHLPFLL
-29 MTMYYAPYSYADCTI
+29 AALYYTPFSYAACTTP
-44 ASPSN
+44 PSN

-63 GTPQVVASGSGFRC
+63 GTPQIVASGSGFRC

-82 SLNSTNTITATIQS
+82 SLASTNTITATIQS
-96 DSNPSGSTMR
+96 DSNPSGTTMR
-106 MRRGTSTDYVPYNLC
+106 MRRGTSSDYVPYNLC

-135 YTWSQTTFLG
+135 YTWSRTTFLDI
-145 VLGLFNSADGSMPVY
+145 LGLFNSTDGTMPIY
-160 IRTSIGNNVAAG
+160 IRTSTGNNVSAG
-172 TYTDIVTI
+172 TYTDTVTI
-180 KWDYRLCSLGATVLG
+180 KWDYRLCSVGLLGA
-195 VTVCVYEEGTRIST
+195 CIYEEGSTTST
-209 LNITMNI
+209 LNITMTI
-216 TNDCQITSAPNIS
+216 TNDCQITSAPNVS
-229 FGVAAFPADFAAVNN
+229 FGIAAFPADFAAVNS

-266 DTNWRRM
+266 DANWRRM
-273 TATVGGTPYYL
+273 TATVGSAPYYL

-292 NVAWTET
+292 NIAWTET

-316 AQINASQASKPEG
+316 ARINASQASKPEG

>member
-1 MLTPIPKI
+1 MLTPIPKT
-9 QHLFSANRR
+9 QHFFSANRR
-18 AARWLRLPFLL
+18 AARWLGLALIL
-29 MTMYYAPYSYADCTI
+29 MALYYAPFSYAACTTP
-44 ASPSN
+44 PSN

-63 GTPQVVASGSGFRC
+63 GTPQIVTSGSGFIC
-77 TGSIL
+77 TGSLL
-82 SLNSTNTITATIQS
+82 SIAGTNTITATIQS
-96 DSNPSGSTMR
+96 DSNPSGTTMR

-121 MDSGCGTLYNINST
+121 MDSGCGTLYNIGST

-145 VLGLFNSADGSMPVY
+145 ILGLFNSSDGSIPIY
-160 IRTSIGNNVAAG
+160 IRTSTGNNISAG
-172 TYTDIVTI
+172 TYTDTVTI
-180 KWDYRLCSLGATVLG
+180 KWDYRLCSLGIVL
-195 VTVCVYEEGTRIST
+195 CIYEEGST
-209 LNITMNI
+209 TSVLNITMNI
-216 TNDCQITSAPNIS
+216 TNDCQITSAPNIN

-266 DTNWRRM
+266 DANWRRM
-273 TATVGGTPYYL
+273 TATVNGVPSYM

-292 NVAWTET
+292 NIAWTET

-316 AQINASQASKPEG
+316 ARINASQASKPEG